1 MNGHNLI
8 FVGFSNNGRFA
19 VVVLVAAV
27 FLILFI
33 LVFVWVPRRHRGVDE
48 APPREDAFRRASGH
62 VLHGPSLTRGRP
74 DDLGR
79 LSLGKGGGQHLVLGL
94 RRPLVRYRMVA

>member
-33 LVFVWVPRRHRGVDE
+33 LVFVWVPRRHRGADE
-48 APPREDAFRRASGH
+48 TQPREEASDVPRVMFASRRWSR
-62 VLHGPSLTRGRP
+62 TFTGR
-74 DDLGR
+74 
-79 LSLGKGGGQHLVLGL
+79 V
-94 RRPLVRYRMVA
+94 

>member
-1 MNGHNLI
+1 MNGYNLI

-33 LVFVWVPRRHRGVDE
+33 LVIVGVPRRHRGTDE
-48 APPREDAFRRASGH
+48 TQPREEAFRHASGH
-62 VLHGPSLTRGRP
+62 GGLPLDGRNVHRHSLTGGRP
-74 DDLGR
+74 HDSGI
-79 LSLGKGGGQHLVLGL
+79 VTT
-94 RRPLVRYRMVA
+94 